1 MKYKTQTIKC
11 FDDAK
16 IKNLYQSLCVEG
28 GKKSFIINGEEVK
41 AKDLEA
47 HYGPKPKVQ
56 VNTTFKVDK
65 DIKETKDEDMAGTQS
80 TGHIEEPGDGTS
92 KESE

>member
-1 MKYKTQTIKC
+1 MNYKEQTIKC

-16 IKNLYQSLCVEG
+16 IKKLYAELGS
-28 GKKSFIINGEEVK
+28 KKSIIINGEKVK
-41 AKDLEA
+41 ATDLEA
-47 HYGPKPKVQ
+47 HYGDKPKVQ

-65 DIKETKDEDMAGTQS
+65 DIKEEQDEDMGTTQS
-80 TGHIEEPGDGTS
+80 TGHIEVLGDGIS